1 MSNLRE
7 VNDDILKDWLLFRE
21 DEISSL
27 TCQEDKK
34 HWVYFDEISKK
45 ILNNIPKQNRNYV

>member
-27 TCQEDKK
+27 TCAEDKK
-34 HWVYFDEISKK
+34 HYRFTIDMS
-45 ILNNIPKQNRNYV
+45 Q

>member
-1 MSNLRE
+1 MSNLRK

-27 TCQEDKK
+27 TCAEDKNTG
-34 HWVYFDEISKK
+34 I
-45 ILNNIPKQNRNYV
+45 ILMRFQRKF